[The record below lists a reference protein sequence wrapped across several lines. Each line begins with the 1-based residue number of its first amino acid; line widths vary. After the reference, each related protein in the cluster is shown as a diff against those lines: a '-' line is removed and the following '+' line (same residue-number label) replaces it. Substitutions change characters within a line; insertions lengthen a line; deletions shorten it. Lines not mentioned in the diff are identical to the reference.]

1 MFLKTQCPAKLNLF
15 LRINGLREDNFHELQ
30 SIFIKINLYDELKVE
45 KNQQFELEVS
55 GEFSKN
61 LNSDNIITKIFN
73 YFYQSFNLQ
82 SSVKVSLTKNI
93 PIGSGLG
100 GGSSDGAYFIKILN
114 TIFNLNLSK
123 TTMQKIS
130 AIFGS
135 DLPFFFEEK
144 ICLIEGR
151 GEIINPIDN
160 FKNHQSNLIIDN
172 LNEFKNLLIFPQIQV
187 PTNEVFKVFKNQ
199 INQSNQQYSPKK
211 NSDYFIENNFIDLIL
226 NNQNDLEKSAFY
238 INQELQILKQ
248 NLEKFSPLC
257 TKMTGSGSA
266 FFAIFSDYKNYE
278 NCVDFF
284 QENYPHFFLRN
295 DAKFVL

>member
-1 MFLKTQCPAKLNLF
+1 MFLQSNCPAKLNLF
-15 LRINGLREDNFHELQ
+15 LKINNFREDGFHELQ

-45 KNQQFELEVS
+45 KHHQFELVIN

-61 LNSDNIITKIFN
+61 LNDNNIIHKIFT
-73 YFYQSFNLQ
+73 YFSQNFNLQ
-82 SSVKVSLTKNI
+82 SAVKVSLTKNI
-93 PIGSGLG
+93 PVGSGLG

-114 TIFNLNLSK
+114 KIFNLNLSK

-144 ICLIEGR
+144 ICLVEGR
-151 GEIINPIDN
+151 GEIINPIEN
-160 FKNHQSNLIIDN
+160 FKNHQSNFIIDN
-172 LNEFKNLLIFPQIQV
+172 LNKYKNLLIFPRIQLS
-187 PTNEVFKVFKNQ
+187 TNEVFKVFKNQ
-199 INQSNQQYSPKK
+199 INQSDQKYLSKK
-211 NSDYFIENNFIDLIL
+211 NSNYFLKNSFIDLII
-226 NNQNDLEKSAFY
+226 NNHNDLEKSAFY

-266 FFAIFSDYKNYE
+266 FFAIFSDVQNYKK
-278 NCVDFF
+278 CLDFF
-284 QENYPHFFLRN
+284 YEKHPNFFLKK
-295 DAKFVL
+295 DIKFVL

>member
-1 MFLKTQCPAKLNLF
+1 MFLQTQCPAKLNLF
-15 LRINGLREDNFHELQ
+15 LKINNLREDGFHELQ

-45 KNQQFELEVS
+45 KHHQFELVIN

-61 LNSDNIITKIFN
+61 LNDNNIIHKIFT
-73 YFYQSFNLQ
+73 YFSQKFNLQ
-82 SSVKVSLTKNI
+82 SAVKVSLTKNI
-93 PIGSGLG
+93 PVGSGLG

-114 TIFNLNLSK
+114 KIFNLNLSK

-144 ICLIEGR
+144 ICLVEGR
-151 GEIINPIDN
+151 GEIINPIEN
-160 FKNHQSNLIIDN
+160 FKNHQSNFIIDN
-172 LNEFKNLLIFPQIQV
+172 LNKYKNLLIFPRIQLS
-187 PTNEVFKVFKNQ
+187 TNEVFTVFKNQ
-199 INQSNQQYSPKK
+199 INQSNQQYLPKK
-211 NSDYFIENNFIDLIL
+211 NSNYFLKNSFIDLII
-226 NNQNDLEKSAFY
+226 NNHNDLEKSAFY

-266 FFAIFSDYKNYE
+266 FFAIFSDVQNYKKCLDFFYE
-278 NCVDFF
+278 NHP
-284 QENYPHFFLRN
+284 NFFLKK
-295 DAKFVL
+295 DIKFVL